1 MAKPDFR
8 GDISDFLRN
17 EGMSIFGVAAAKQ
30 LQSIPNSFSPQVL
43 LKGAKSVICYGT
55 QMSKGLL
62 YAENNSLDLYWR
74 YCSTQY
80 RMLDSVSNKL
90 CLLLENKNFSAAPI
104 YSCFPW
110 KIEDREFWGHLPL
123 VYWAEEAGLG
133 QLAKCG
139 LLITSQYGTRI
150 LLGGVVTTR
159 ELEPSEKLDKEI
171 CPSNCF
177 DCIDA
182 CPVKAIEKTGKVDH
196 NLCMRYSSSNP
207 LLRLVLK
214 EEKIGKNYPFET
226 LINTIAVDDHGT
238 YLCNKCLKACPLNSR

>member
-1 MAKPDFR
+1 MKHDSKY
-8 GDISDFLRN
+8 GISDFLRK
-17 EGMSIFGVAAAKQ
+17 EGISIFGVAAVRQ

-55 QMSKGLL
+55 QIPKGLL
-62 YAENNSLDLYWR
+62 YVESNSLDLYWR
-74 YCSTQY
+74 FCSTQY
-80 RMLDSVSNKL
+80 RMLDSVSNRF
-90 CLLLENKNFSAAPI
+90 CLLLENNGFQATPI

-110 KIEDREFWGHLPL
+110 KIENREFWGHLPL

-133 QLAKCG
+133 RLAKCG

-159 ELEPSEKLDKEI
+159 ELEANEKLDKEI
-171 CPSNCF
+171 CPSNCS
-177 DCIDA
+177 DCINA
-182 CPVKAIEKTGKVDH
+182 CPVEAIEKTGKVDH